1 VSEQTRITVQGAEPY
16 DVVLGTHLL
25 GELPALL
32 TGAAQVAVI
41 YPKALHLTGEAVRES
56 LVEDGFAAIALEI
69 PDAEEAKSVEVAA
82 FCWDILGQQG
92 FTRSDAIVTV
102 GGGATTDLG
111 GWVAATWLRGIRVVH
126 VPTTL
131 LGMVDAAV
139 GGKTGIN
146 TSAGKNLV
154 GSFHPPAGVLC
165 DFATL
170 ETLPRNDY
178 ISGMAEVVKV
188 GFTSDPIILELVKSD
203 IEAATRADG
212 PHTHELIQ
220 RAIQVKADVVAADLR
235 ETDVNSIGRE
245 VLNYGHTLGHAIER
259 AERYKWRHGA
269 AVSVGLVFAAELS
282 RAAGR
287 LSDAGVALHR
297 EILTGLG
304 LPTSYPGD
312 RWPTLLEGMRLDKK
326 TRGDMLRFIVLDDIG
341 RPGRLEGPDP
351 QFLAAAWSEVAS

>member
-1 VSEQTRITVQGAEPY
+1 MTDSTRITVHGETPY
-16 DVVLGTHLL
+16 DVVIGQHLL

-32 TGAAQVAVI
+32 KGAAQVAVI
-41 YPKALHLTGEAVRES
+41 YPKALHLTGETVREA
-56 LVEDGFAAIALEI
+56 LVDEGFGAIALEI
-69 PDAEEAKSVEVAA
+69 PDAEEAKSVAVAS

-111 GWVAATWLRGIRVVH
+111 GWVAATWLRGVRVVH
-126 VPTTL
+126 IPTTL
-131 LGMVDAAV
+131 LGMVDASV

-146 TSAGKNLV
+146 TAAGKNLV
-154 GSFHPPAGVLC
+154 GSFHPPVGVLC
-165 DFATL
+165 DLATL

-188 GFTSDPIILELVKSD
+188 GFTSDPRILELV
-203 IEAATRADG
+203 RADIDGAKRPDG
-212 PHTHELIQ
+212 PYTRELIE
-220 RAIQVKADVVAADLR
+220 RAIQVKADVVSGDLR
-235 ETDVNSIGRE
+235 EVETNGIGRE

-259 AERYKWRHGA
+259 AERYQWRHGA

-304 LPTSYPGD
+304 LPTSYQTD

-326 TRGDMLRFIVLDDIG
+326 TRGDMLRFIVLDEIG

-351 QFLAAAWSEVAS
+351 QLLAAAWSEVAA

>member
-1 VSEQTRITVQGAEPY
+1 MSELRRITVAGDVPY
-16 DVVLGTHLL
+16 DVVIGTELL
-25 GELPALL
+25 PELPALL
-32 TGAAQVAVI
+32 GGAQQVAVI

-56 LVEDGFAAIALEI
+56 LLADGFAAIAIEI

-82 FCWDILGQQG
+82 FCWNVLGQQN
-92 FTRSDAIVTV
+92 FTRTDAIVTV

-154 GSFHPPAGVLC
+154 GSFHPPVGVLC
-165 DFATL
+165 DLNTL
-170 ETLPRNDY
+170 ESLPRNDY

-188 GFTSDPIILELVKSD
+188 GFTSDPAILDLVRSD
-203 IEAATRADG
+203 LIGATTPTGR
-212 PHTHELIQ
+212 HTRELIE
-220 RAIQVKADVVAADLR
+220 RAIQVKADVVAGDLR
-235 ETDVNSIGRE
+235 EIDAVGIGRE

-259 AERYKWRHGA
+259 TERYTWRHGA

-282 RAAGR
+282 FAAGR
-287 LSDAGVALHR
+287 LSEAGVQAHR
-297 EILTGLG
+297 DVLAGLG
-304 LPTSYPGD
+304 LPTSYPAD
-312 RWPTLLEGMRLDKK
+312 RWPTLLEGMRVDKK
-326 TRGDMLRFIVLDDIG
+326 SRGDMLRFIVLDDIG

-351 QFLAAAWSEVAS
+351 QLLAAAWSEVGS